1 MAFKSQLGIRLGLE
15 ISLEIACERSKS
27 FLLAGKKTS
36 VGIFY
41 GRFSCRK
48 IDAVQG
54 KPFFNCDDL
63 RRRRRRRCS
72 LHLHR
77 GSGRSSERWIAI
89 IAYVARNGNCARLCA
104 SAVQGGGRGGAGDV
118 PGACSVA
125 VGKRTAI
132 WAAGG

>member
-1 MAFKSQLGIRLGLE
+1 MTFKSQLGIRLGLE
-15 ISLEIACERSKS
+15 IGLEIACERSKS
-27 FLLAGKKTS
+27 FFLAGKKTS

-41 GRFSCRK
+41 GRFGRRK

-54 KPFFNCDDL
+54 KPFFNRNDL

-72 LHLHR
+72 LHLHG

-89 IAYVARNGNCARLCA
+89 IACVARNRNCARLCA
-104 SAVQGGGRGGAGDV
+104 SAVQGGGRGVACDV

-125 VGKRTAI
+125 VSKRTAI
-132 WAAGG
+132 WTAGG